1 MMLKGAYMTLT
12 KKDVLKLVDKNR
24 KSAIT
29 DVLVDKLNTIIN
41 TTDEEEVR
49 EAIVDNFLTYG
60 NVLTSG
66 KFPIEKY
73 LNAVRFV
80 SYKMLNMTNLEAY
93 RHTFPDRYKNYLDK
107 YVSEGFSEKDAES
120 RMGSSVNAVAHGKL
134 VSDILIQVQIPSK
147 ILNYGRLQEA
157 VNVAT
162 GLMYTSRSDMVK
174 LQAAKTLIEYL
185 GTNDDGMSI
194 PINVDKRG
202 DAVDK
207 YEALFKRL
215 AEEKLALMVKGGN
228 VQKIANATVIEV
240 EVDE

>member
-1 MMLKGAYMTLT
+1 MTLT
-12 KKDVLKLVDKNR
+12 KKDILKLVDKSR
-24 KSAIT
+24 KSTIT
-29 DVLVDKLNTIIN
+29 EDLVDKLNAIIN

-60 NVLTSG
+60 NILTSG

-80 SYKMLNMTNLEAY
+80 SYKMLNMTNLDAY
-93 RHTFPDRYKNYLDK
+93 KHTFPDRYKKYLDR
-107 YVSEGFSEKDAES
+107 YMAEGFMEKEAES
-120 RMGSSVNAVAHGKL
+120 KMGSSVNAVAHGKL

-185 GTNDDGMSI
+185 GTNEDGMSI
-194 PINVDKRG
+194 PINVDRRG

-207 YEALFKRL
+207 YEALFKKL
-215 AEEKLALMVKGGN
+215 AEEKVKLMEQGGD
-228 VQKIANATVIEV
+228 VRKIVNATIVEV
-240 EVDE
+240 ETINE